1 MGVRVIS
8 GVTKAHRSPARGAFY
23 PSSFDRPTAKP
34 TGERKS
40 GNERYQVLKDKRMTN
55 WWWAARRN
63 GAKFRY
69 CWSWMER
76 RQPCCGMTRGKS
88 PKRAPRVLGFEFYE
102 WCCVRDGHRRQRSTT
117 TMAGVF
123 HTGDSNARSSRN
135 PLQGFPQEAKARSS
149 TNGSCGEHG
158 GGGGPVSWSLS
169 SRSRTKPLQV
179 TECGIWTCR

>member
-1 MGVRVIS
+1 MN
-8 GVTKAHRSPARGAFY
+8 
-23 PSSFDRPTAKP
+23 DMDL
-34 TGERKS
+34 E
-40 GNERYQVLKDKRMTN
+40 DKRMTN
-55 WWWAARRN
+55 WWRAGTGARRN

-69 CWSWMER
+69 CTAGVGWNAGAG
-76 RQPCCGMTRGKS
+76 CGMTRGRK

-123 HTGDSNARSSRN
+123 HTGSSNARSSRN
-135 PLQGFPQEAKARSS
+135 MLQRFPQEAKARSS
-149 TNGSCGEHG
+149 TNGSCGERG

-169 SRSRTKPLQV
+169 TRSRTRPLQV